1 MATDGH
7 NHQTPIIDESAVR
20 KLGEARAKI
29 TEQLS
34 QIIVG
39 QQQVIEEL
47 LICLFSRG
55 HCLLEGVPGLAKTL
69 LISTL
74 SRTLNVV

>member
-7 NHQTPIIDESAVR
+7 NHQTPIVDESAVR
-20 KLGEARAKI
+20 KLGEAREKI

-55 HCLLEGVPGLAKTL
+55 HCCWRAC
-69 LISTL
+69 
-74 SRTLNVV
+74 RAWRRRC